1 MNFRLPG
8 SIVLVTEDH
17 VIRPHL
23 DDAMELVVSNE
34 ILNSIGATKVLDV
47 VTALKVDGVEDFRLN
62 LLAGAGN
69 ATGLASVGVESE
81 GF

>member
-1 MNFRLPG
+1 MDALDAASVG
-8 SIVLVTEDH
+8 SIGAASVGFG
-17 VIRPHL
+17 
-23 DDAMELVVSNE
+23 AG
-34 ILNSIGATKVLDV
+34 IGATKVLDVV

-69 ATGLASVGVESE
+69 ATVVASVGVESE